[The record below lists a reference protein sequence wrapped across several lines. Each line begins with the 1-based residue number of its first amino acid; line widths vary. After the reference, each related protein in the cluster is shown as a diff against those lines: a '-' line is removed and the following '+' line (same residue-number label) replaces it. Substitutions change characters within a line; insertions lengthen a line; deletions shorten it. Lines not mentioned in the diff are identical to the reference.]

1 MKMTNWRLGFYC
13 FCLVATFLA
22 SNVATVKA
30 PTKRKIASR
39 GLASDVK
46 IAIDKAAVE
55 EVLIVTPFGIIYK
68 RTKYA
73 ESVRI
78 QVSDNKKLLKE
89 IKQKDAALEKKIAEI
104 KDLRSKNQTA
114 SHVIE
119 SAVSKLE
126 TMKSERGELES
137 RLIATKRL
145 HQQEKQKLDDDIS
158 KLKES
163 IASETEQKDSEKKLK
178 LAALAEL
185 ESASQNFLTVQT
197 QLNETSGELNT
208 AKEDLIKLN
217 DRVAALG
224 TELEGK
230 QTKIEEQNLKLTEQE
245 TQINEQSQS
254 LAALKE
260 AECNQQE
267 QLKDL
272 AKQVE
277 AFETEKTEM
286 DEVLAALKKE
296 KEETALERAKE
307 KKEIEA
313 LMNQFTMYASLMGQQ
328 PQPQMPMI
336 HHNPLTDSSMVNWDQ
351 YMMLSMMGNMS
362 RQGGASPFDFNG
374 GNSQVNSYYYMPQ
387 TETDAFLYNSAIN
400 PMGTSWGSIGPNNY
414 FGELGQ
420 GFGGYPGGFAAPI
433 DSPLSAFSSPSQGF
447 DFVGGNMSRSRTP
460 AAKGFFA
467 F

>member
-1 MKMTNWRLGFYC
+1 
-13 FCLVATFLA
+13 
-22 SNVATVKA
+22 
-30 PTKRKIASR
+30 
-39 GLASDVK
+39 
-46 IAIDKAAVE
+46 
-55 EVLIVTPFGIIYK
+55 
-68 RTKYA
+68 
-73 ESVRI
+73 
-78 QVSDNKKLLKE
+78 LKE
-89 IKQKDAALEKKIAEI
+89 IKQKDIALEKKIAEI
-104 KDLRSKNQTA
+104 KDLKSKNQTA
-114 SHVIE
+114 SHVIQ

-126 TMKSERGELES
+126 AMKSEREELES

-145 HQQEKQKLDDDIS
+145 HLQEKQKLDEDIY

-163 IASETEQKDSEKKLK
+163 IASETEQKDTEKKLK

-185 ESASQNFLTVQT
+185 ETAKENFLTIQT

-208 AKEDLIKLN
+208 AKDDLVKLN
-217 DRVAALG
+217 ERVAALSS
-224 TELEGK
+224 ELEGK
-230 QTKIEEQNLKLTEQE
+230 QTKIEEQKIKLTEQE
-245 TQINEQSQS
+245 TQISEQSQT
-254 LAALKE
+254 LAELKE

-267 QLKDL
+267 QLKEL

-296 KEETALERAKE
+296 KEETALERANE

-313 LMNQFTMYASLMGQQ
+313 LMQQFTMYAMLMGQQ

-336 HHNPLTDSSMVNWDQ
+336 NHNPLTDSSMMNWDQ
-351 YMMLSMMGNMS
+351 YMMLSMAGNMS

-374 GNSQVNSYYYMPQ
+374 GNTQVNSYYYMPQ
-387 TETDAFLYNSAIN
+387 RETDAFLFNSAIN
-400 PMGTSWGSIGPNNY
+400 PTGTSWGNIGPSNY
-414 FGELGQ
+414 FGDLGQ
-420 GFGGYPGGFAAPI
+420 GFGAYPGGFAAPL
-433 DSPLSAFSSPSQGF
+433 DSSLRAFSGPSQGY